1 MEFNYKRN
9 LIKSLLSQM
18 NLHAPE
24 CSSLHVK
31 EIQCF
36 VSHQNNKEEEKLF
49 TQNGEIFYVEKA
61 SGAFENACED
71 PKLHALFETIR
82 QEITQTPSC

>member
-1 MEFNYKRN
+1 M
-9 LIKSLLSQM
+9 S
-18 NLHAPE
+18 LHAPE

-71 PKLHALFETIR
+71 PKLHALFEAIR